1 MSENPY
7 REKNHI
13 SIQKFIAITSMM
25 LTILLL
31 FQSTQVI
38 REYVNRHGE
47 NEFYS
52 DDVVLMKASETW
64 TPGRIALDQIHT
76 EADLK
81 TALAFYR
88 SGVTDVENE
97 VRYLFYLGE
106 NRQELDVV
114 SQWCELTKR
123 QLIAGNRW
131 PEIELMAGAEAVLID
146 GAFLRGEDDVAM
158 MAQLAER
165 GVSIVVCSMPDL
177 TLVHGSEQLRAL
189 LGIGSIES
197 DAQEYEAIWQFN
209 GFLLGGELIYYPDK
223 KEQDQTADEVN
234 DFVGPWVRL
243 LSGSKTYM
251 AGMLEEPM
259 RGELLP
265 PVIWRYR
272 MNDSYNFVVNG
283 SFLSDVAGVGILE
296 TLMFEKSDYAL
307 YPTINAQ
314 MLSIVGFP
322 VFTSENNDMMRAMY
336 GRTQNAMQTE
346 VLLPE
351 MVALGER
358 YNYVLTCFAAPQTDY
373 GDDIASDPDTLGF
386 FLRQMRSERAEIGLS
401 TRQVNGRLPVAE
413 KWAVDRK
420 FLTDAQTTYAFN
432 ALYCEPDEIEE
443 AARVTD
449 VHTLIYP
456 LGNDQRIVGFANEDT
471 TLQSSLV
478 DAAEIG
484 YREILRLHSIETLLA
499 YSNATI
505 DLTRVMWPEKDAD
518 EWNRFRERVTSNISS
533 YWNSYDHMDRMTISR
548 GDVRTRSFLCCE
560 AASRRDGDHLSVWT
574 SHDDA
579 WLMLRTHGE
588 AVDKVVGGSAV
599 EIETDAYLIHVAG
612 TYAEIDLKHTVEYQ
626 YVQ

>member
-1 MSENPY
+1 MSEKPY
-7 REKNHI
+7 REKDHI

-38 REYVNRHGE
+38 REYVNQHGE
-47 NEFYS
+47 NEFYNA
-52 DDVVLMKASETW
+52 DVVLMTAAETW
-64 TPGRIALDQIHT
+64 SPAVLKLDQIRT
-76 EADLK
+76 EADLN
-81 TALAFYR
+81 TALAGYHSSI
-88 SGVTDVENE
+88 SGVDQM

-106 NRQELDVV
+106 NEREISVV
-114 SQWCELTKR
+114 RQWCELTKR
-123 QLIAGNRW
+123 QLIVGRSW
-131 PEIELMAGAEAVLID
+131 PDIGLMAGAEAVLLD
-146 GAFLRGEDDVAM
+146 GSFLRSEDDVTM
-158 MAQLAER
+158 MLQLAEA
-165 GVSIVVCSMPDL
+165 GVSTVVCSMPDL
-177 TLVHGSEQLRAL
+177 ALVHDSEQLRAL
-189 LGIGSIES
+189 LGIDSVEK
-197 DAQEYEAIWQFN
+197 DVQEYKAIWQFN
-209 GFLLGGELIYYPDK
+209 GFLLGGELIYYPD
-223 KEQDQTADEVN
+223 TDEPSSDEPN
-234 DFVGPWVRL
+234 DFEGPWLRL
-243 LSGSKTYM
+243 MSGSKTYM
-251 AGMLEEPM
+251 AGMMEEPM

-265 PVIWRYR
+265 PIIWRYR
-272 MNDSYNFVVNG
+272 TDHSYNFIVNG
-283 SFLSDVAGVGILE
+283 SYLSDVAGVGILE
-296 TLMFEKSDYAL
+296 TLMFEKADFAL

-322 VFTSENNDMMRAMY
+322 VFTSENNDTMRSMY

-373 GDDIASDPDTLGF
+373 TDEIGSDPDTLGF

-401 TRQVNGRLPVAE
+401 TRQVNSSLPVTE
-413 KWAVDRK
+413 KWAIDQR
-420 FLTDAQTTYAFN
+420 FLSDAQTTYAFN
-432 ALYCEPDEIEE
+432 ALYCEQSEIDE

-449 VHTLIYP
+449 VHTLVYP
-456 LGNDQRIVGFANEDT
+456 LGSDQQIVGFANEDT

-533 YWNSYDHMDRMTISR
+533 YWNSYDRMERMTISR

-560 AASRRDGDHLSVWT
+560 AASQRVGDQLRVWT

-588 AVDKVVGGSAV
+588 AVDKVLGGQAI
-599 EIETDAYLIHVAG
+599 EIETDAYLIHVEG
-612 TYAEIDLKHTVEYQ
+612 MYAEINLKHTVEYQ
-626 YVQ
+626 FQK